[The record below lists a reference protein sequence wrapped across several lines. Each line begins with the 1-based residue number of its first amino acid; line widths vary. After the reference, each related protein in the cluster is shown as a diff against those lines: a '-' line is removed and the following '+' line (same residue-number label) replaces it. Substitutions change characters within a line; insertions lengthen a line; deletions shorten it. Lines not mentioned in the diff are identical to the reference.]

1 MSRILVVDDDPGV
14 RGALARALERRGHE
28 VTLAANGIEGARLW
42 REAASDLVI
51 LDIHMPEMDGIELLA
66 QLRSLHPTV
75 PILMVSGG
83 AQTRKLDLLRSS
95 QLMGATAELGKPFTL
110 AELYGAVDR
119 LLANSR
125 AAG

>member
-1 MSRILVVDDDPGV
+1 
-14 RGALARALERRGHE
+14 
-28 VTLAANGIEGARLW
+28 
-42 REAASDLVI
+42 
-51 LDIHMPEMDGIELLA
+51 MDGLELLA

-83 AQTRKLDLLRSS
+83 AQTRELDLLRSG

-110 AELYGAVDR
+110 ADLYAAVER

>member
-1 MSRILVVDDDPGV
+1 MARILVVDDDPSV
-14 RGALARALERRGHE
+14 RGALARALERKGHQ
-28 VTLAANGIEGARLW
+28 VTLAANGVEGARLW
-42 REAASDLVI
+42 REAESELVI
-51 LDIHMPEMDGIELLA
+51 LDVHMPEMDGLELLA

-83 AQTRKLDLLRSS
+83 AQTRELDLLRSG

-110 AELYGAVDR
+110 ADLYAAVER